1 MAVTAFFYDRT
12 KATNRRYE
20 NVEQMQF
27 GMEIIK
33 GRPTRIIYVFLP
45 DNKVETLKQCEFEL
59 TLVHQ

>member
-1 MAVTAFFYDRT
+1 MTAFFYNRVR
-12 KATNRRYE
+12 ATNSKYE
-20 NVEQMQF
+20 NVEQLQF

-45 DNKVETLKQCEFEL
+45 DNKVEVLKQCEYEL